1 MNDAQIILMYET
13 RDEQAIA
20 ETKTKYGHM
29 CREVAERILHNKQ
42 DSDECVNDAMLRL
55 WNTIPPQKPR
65 NLAAYVTTIVQN
77 LAYDRR
83 KYHMRLKRSSEQLPL
98 ILDELSD
105 CIPSEENVEAH
116 VDQCLLNE
124 LLVRFLD
131 ALSVEQRTIFV
142 QRYMAYA
149 SIHEIALMYRI
160 SESKVKISLYR
171 TRKRLK
177 RLLEQEGWL

>member
-1 MNDAQIILMYET
+1 MDDAQIILLYEA
-13 RDEQAIA
+13 RNERAIA
-20 ETKTKYGHM
+20 ETSAKYGHM
-29 CREVAERILHNKQ
+29 CQALADRILHNQQ
-42 DSDECVNDAMLRL
+42 DTDECVNDAMLRL

-83 KYHMRLKRSSEQLPL
+83 KHNLRQKRSSGELPL

-105 CIPSEENVEAH
+105 CIPSDENVEAH
-116 VDQCLLNE
+116 VDQRLLDA
-124 LLVRFLD
+124 LIARFLD
-131 ALSVEQRTIFV
+131 ALSPEHRTIFV
-142 QRYMAYA
+142 QRYMAFA
-149 SIHEIALMYRI
+149 SLHEIAAMYRI

-177 RLLEQEGWL
+177 RMLEQEGWL